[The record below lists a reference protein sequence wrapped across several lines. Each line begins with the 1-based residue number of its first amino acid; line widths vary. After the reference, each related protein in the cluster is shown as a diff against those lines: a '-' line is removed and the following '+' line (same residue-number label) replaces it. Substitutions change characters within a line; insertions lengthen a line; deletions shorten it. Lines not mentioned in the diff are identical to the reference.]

1 MNNFE
6 RIKLMTVDEMIN
18 FIRISD
24 CYTTCNYQCWKNNDY
39 SDNSC
44 NEGIRQ
50 WLFSESVEFPVPKD
64 DLIPNDEI
72 PF

>member
-6 RIKLMTVDEMIN
+6 KIKQMTVDEMIN

-24 CYTTCNYQCWKNNDY
+24 CYTTCNYQCWKDSDY
-39 SDNSC
+39 SDKSC

-50 WLFSESVEFPVPKD
+50 WLLWKPLSSLFQKM
-64 DLIPNDEI
+64 I
-72 PF
+72 